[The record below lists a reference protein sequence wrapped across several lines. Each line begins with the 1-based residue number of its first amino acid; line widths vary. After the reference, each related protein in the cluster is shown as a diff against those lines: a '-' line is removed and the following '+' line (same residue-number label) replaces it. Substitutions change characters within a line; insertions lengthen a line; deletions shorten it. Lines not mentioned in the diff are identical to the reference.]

1 MNKIIF
7 SEGGQPVFLDD
18 LETLQGNSFD
28 MWKAML
34 GEMTMGAEA
43 FLLRD
48 VTATRGEGN
57 EVTVGSGIL
66 VIDGMCCE
74 FSGQTLTASTDDTIY
89 LVVSRVEEDMRVFDD
104 GQERNCSVTYKV
116 TITTDVT
123 GASKYYPLEGLR
135 TFLDLLSDAL
145 EANRTRNYPN
155 VEFFNEYSGTVKLA
169 RSINKDDWELIVD
182 IKSSSLIWDR
192 QIPGYKGILFKI
204 SDEEAK
210 ALLQKTGEIKGE
222 KAPRLKQSFVV
233 GEQVKIIEGA
243 FDSFTGTIEEVN
255 IEKNKLRVMVGIF
268 GRTTPVEVDFL
279 QVEKI

>member
-104 GQERNCSVTYKV
+104 GQERNCSVTYQV

-169 RSINKDDWELIVD
+169 RSINKDDCELIVD

-204 SDEEAK
+204 SDEEAN
-210 ALLQKTGEIKGE
+210 AIPFRG
-222 KAPRLKQSFVV
+222 KQSAPFTYN
-233 GEQVKIIEGA
+233 GKEYIIACYADVSVFMLQESSGMPEN
-243 FDSFTGTIEEVN
+243 FYSDSYVLPLVPINMTFKLSEFTDIPE
-255 IEKNKLRVMVGIF
+255 
-268 GRTTPVEVDFL
+268 
-279 QVEKI
+279 

>member
-18 LETLQGNSFD
+18 LETLQVNSFD

-74 FSGQTLTASTDDTIY
+74 FSRQTLTASTDDTIY

-104 GQERNCSVTYKV
+104 GQERNCSVTYQV

-123 GASKYYPLEGLR
+123 GASKYYPLDGLR

-145 EANRTRNYPN
+145 DANRTRNNAN
-155 VEFFNEYSGTVKLA
+155 VKFFNGYDGIVKIT
-169 RSINKDDWELIVD
+169 RSAYTGEWELILD
-182 IKSSSLIWDR
+182 IKSTFSDWDQQADLAKGFLFEILDNNLSKLFAGKQSVPFTCNGKEYVIECPVSAFRLRESSG
-192 QIPGYKGILFKI
+192 IPDNFY
-204 SDEEAK
+204 SDEYV
-210 ALLQKTGEIKGE
+210 LPLIPINMT
-222 KAPRLKQSFVV
+222 F
-233 GEQVKIIEGA
+233 
-243 FDSFTGTIEEVN
+243 
-255 IEKNKLRVMVGIF
+255 KLSKFIDI
-268 GRTTPVEVDFL
+268 PE
-279 QVEKI
+279 

>member
-57 EVTVGSGIL
+57 KVTVGSGIL

-89 LVVSRVEEDMRVFDD
+89 LVVSRVEEDMRVFND
-104 GQERNCSVTYKV
+104 GQERNCSATYQV
-116 TITTDVT
+116 TITTDNT
-123 GASKYYPLEGLR
+123 GAPKYYPLEELR

-145 EANRTRNYPN
+145 DANRKRNNAN
-155 VEFFNEYSGTVKLA
+155 VKFFNGYDGIVKIT
-169 RSINKDDWELIVD
+169 RSAYTGEWELIVD
-182 IKSSSLIWDR
+182 IKSTFSDWDKQAELAKGFLFEILDNNLSKLFAGKQSVPFTCNGKEYVIECPASAFRLRESSG
-192 QIPGYKGILFKI
+192 IPDNFY
-204 SDEEAK
+204 SDEYI
-210 ALLQKTGEIKGE
+210 LPLIPIKMTFKLSE
-222 KAPRLKQSFVV
+222 
-233 GEQVKIIEGA
+233 
-243 FDSFTGTIEEVN
+243 FTDISE
-255 IEKNKLRVMVGIF
+255 
-268 GRTTPVEVDFL
+268 
-279 QVEKI
+279 